1 MVQPELNVSV
11 FVPVA
16 DKAEK
21 AVVFLRLNVAP
32 LATERVEVFPEL
44 ALVVVMV
51 PVTATVPPVIS
62 NVALPLFEGAPWSV
76 VS

>member
-1 MVQPELNVSV
+1 MQPELNVSV

-16 DKAEK
+16 DKPEK

-32 LATERVEVFPEL
+32 LAIERVDVFPEL
-44 ALVVVMV
+44 LLEVVTV
-51 PVTATVPPVIS
+51 PVRATVPPVIL
-62 NVALPLFEGAPWSV
+62 NVALPYFVPERTV